1 MCGGFWENNVKYFP
15 LMKVFLFLCSN
26 ALAAVYP
33 GPNWKDDYDPIA
45 SPDAIIGGKF
55 KMVLGPYPSSFNL
68 YTNYTSQSLAVFS
81 LLYDG
86 LFDVHPLTLDWSPR
100 LASSIEVSD
109 DQLTFTIHLDSNAVW
124 SDGEPITSQDFLF
137 TWETILD
144 PKSLAGVHKHSLEKF
159 GIPDLIDEKT
169 IRLKADKVDWSN
181 MVSLASFVILPKHHF
196 EGLDFNDQDPGLKA
210 SLAEI
215 ARRWGPHTPI
225 STAPLDQ
232 EHISISR
239 CPRLLR

>member
-1 MCGGFWENNVKYFP
+1 MMGQ
-15 LMKVFLFLCSN
+15 VFLFLCSN

-100 LASSIEVSD
+100 LASAIEVSD
-109 DQLTFTIHLDSNAVW
+109 DQFSRRFELAKLNR
-124 SDGEPITSQDFLF
+124 GTSKN
-137 TWETILD
+137 T
-144 PKSLAGVHKHSLEKF
+144 
-159 GIPDLIDEKT
+159 
-169 IRLKADKVDWSN
+169 
-181 MVSLASFVILPKHHF
+181 
-196 EGLDFNDQDPGLKA
+196 
-210 SLAEI
+210 
-215 ARRWGPHTPI
+215 
-225 STAPLDQ
+225 
-232 EHISISR
+232 
-239 CPRLLR
+239 